1 MLHFYFE
8 DLEDTELNINV
19 QTIRKQVY
27 KKGSIHFGIDD
38 NNARVM
44 ERSIKVFQFI
54 FSQLCWNDNGPHR
67 DIKGHAC
74 HILGGIYFGS
84 TQQDVAPCNC

>member
-1 MLHFYFE
+1 MHHFYFE

-44 ERSIKVFQFI
+44 ERSIKVF
-54 FSQLCWNDNGPHR
+54 
-67 DIKGHAC
+67 
-74 HILGGIYFGS
+74 
-84 TQQDVAPCNC
+84 